1 MDAAIYFRNN
11 ADATETVGNAFLVSS
26 VVVEDSMIIYRLWVV
41 WSFNRKIIILPILS
55 LWGLFISL
63 VIPVQGTVHLE
74 SIALDAGLIPKLCSH
89 CTNLY
94 CPALIAWEIWRI
106 CGKGKPVGGMNS
118 WEFLAIVV
126 ESAAIYSCWILCYV
140 ISHQRNSTV
149 QVIAVG
155 TIPQVVG
162 LANGL
167 IHVRAGLGQ
176 TIALLGKASNAGS
189 MPAIAPIHFAAGS
202 AGTKSGDGSTTK
214 MTDN

>member
-11 ADATETVGNAFLVSS
+11 ADVTETVGNAFLVSS
-26 VVVEDSMIIYRLWVV
+26 VVVEDSMIVRLV
-41 WSFNRKIIILPILS
+41 
-55 LWGLFISL
+55 SL
-63 VIPVQGTVHLE
+63 VITVQGTVHLE
-74 SIALDAGLIPKLCSH
+74 SIALDAGLTPITVFTLV
-89 CTNLY
+89 TNLY
-94 CPALIAWEIWRI
+94 CTALIVWEIWRI
-106 CGKGKPVGGMNS
+106 RGKGKPVGGMNS
-118 WEFLAIVV
+118 WEFLAIIV

-167 IHVRAGLGQ
+167 IHVRVGFGR
-176 TIALLGKASNAGS
+176 TIELLGKASNAGC

-202 AGTKSGDGSTTK
+202 AGTTSGDGSTTK